1 MKTKIMFCSM
11 FFLLSGFTGSVF
23 GGTEGVSNTFYGLDA
38 GYSIAGDGLD
48 NTFIGRG
55 AGVSTTSGDANTFL
69 GYITGYHNTLGY
81 NNTFVGNEAGRS
93 NITGYSN
100 TSIGMGAGYSNVTG
114 YQNTL
119 LGYGAGYFN
128 TGHDN
133 TFLGYSAGY
142 SNTTGYYN
150 TFLGNYAGQ
159 SNITGYYNTFLGYS
173 AGYSNTTGDYNT
185 FLGFYAGGSNTTGNY
200 NTFLGRRAGNS
211 NTTGT
216 GNVFLGNNAGYN
228 ETGSNK
234 LYIDNSNTST
244 PLIYGEFDNK
254 ILTINGNLEVVAPDN
269 GLIYLTNTT
278 TNNTTKVSRMVLD
291 HYSNAQLPVY
301 LFGAAS
307 TATNNFVA
315 FGGGNTIGNAA
326 TQIDLFT
333 APDTTTPVGYPRL
346 TILGDGYVG
355 IGTQTPSYPLQMA
368 SGARV
373 TIGGAWTNASSRDY
387 KENIEVLGTEE
398 ALEAIKELNPVKF
411 AYKRDRTEKHVGFI
425 AEEVPELIATKDRK
439 GLSPMDIVAVLT
451 KVVQEQQKVAQ
462 EHDKI
467 VREQQR
473 TISVISDEL
482 KELKKMV
489 EAKGGG
495 EMAGVS
501 VDK

>member
-142 SNTTGYYN
+142 
-150 TFLGNYAGQ
+150 
-159 SNITGYYNTFLGYS
+159 
-173 AGYSNTTGDYNT
+173 
-185 FLGFYAGGSNTTGNY
+185 SNTTGNY

-387 KENIEVLGTEE
+387 KDNIEALATEE
-398 ALEAIKELNPVKF
+398 ALDTLKELNPVKF

-451 KVVQEQQKVAQ
+451 KVVQEQQKVAERQQ
-462 EHDKI
+462 E
-467 VREQQR
+467 
-473 TISVISDEL
+473 TISALSAKVSEL
-482 KELKKMV
+482 ERELRL
-489 EAKGGG
+489 KG
-495 EMAGVS
+495 ASTNVNYPLTF
-501 VDK
+501 K